1 MDEQK
6 KEVAFG
12 CWQLTRDNKT
22 AEGLKK
28 ASECIDLAWEK
39 GTRVFDTA
47 AVYGLGESEKILSK
61 TLGHKRNEAQI
72 ITKCGLNW
80 NNPKGKRAKIMVDN
94 SSSSIYSSVISSL
107 ERLDVE
113 VLSAVL
119 LHRKDEST
127 PIEESLECLSELKEK
142 GYIKKIGLSNHDK
155 EDITFAHKNFNIE
168 YCQFEYSYLIRDN
181 IDLLGICKQLN
192 IVTMS
197 YSSLARGALTRKYLD
212 GYVKF
217 QDGDIRNR
225 VDTFTKEKRK
235 VYEPIIS
242 KLNKHALMY
251 GHTVSSLSLRWLLDV
266 EGIDLAI
273 TGIKNRNHFQDIEKA
288 ITTSLPDELL
298 ELFKQK
304 VI

>member
-1 MDEQK
+1 MDEYTN
-6 KEVAFG
+6 EVAFG
-12 CWQLTRDNKT
+12 CWQLTQDNIT
-22 AEGLKK
+22 VEGLKK
-28 ASECIDLAWEK
+28 ASECVGLAWEK

-61 TLGHKRNEAQI
+61 SLGQKRNEALI

-80 NNPKGKRAKIMVDN
+80 DKPQGKRAKITVDN
-94 SSSSIYSSVISSL
+94 SASSIYSSVMSSL
-107 ERLDVE
+107 KRLDVD

-119 LHRKDEST
+119 LHRKDENT
-127 PIEESLECLSELKEK
+127 PLEESLESLSELKEK
-142 GYIKKIGLSNHDK
+142 GYIKKIGLSNHNK
-155 EDITFAHKNFNIE
+155 EDITFAQKNFNIE

-181 IDLLGICKQLN
+181 IDLLDLCKQLN
-192 IVTMS
+192 IITMS
-197 YSSLARGALTRKYLD
+197 YSSLARGALTEKYLD
-212 GYVKF
+212 GYIRF

-235 VYEPIIS
+235 IYEPIIAN
-242 KLNKHALMY
+242 LNKHALNY

-266 EGIDLAI
+266 EGINLAI
-273 TGIKNRNHFQDIEKA
+273 AGMKNKNHFQGIEKA
-288 ITTSLPDELL
+288 ITTSLSDELL